1 MTIYPGAWLQ
11 NCKNI
16 RGPNRK
22 YSFECWNGA
31 VALFIVSF
39 KKPFSAVKGS
49 AGVSSGAAP
58 ITGHVSRQHVRQ
70 LLLCC
75 RKTSASFGYKSRG
88 RIVGMG
94 RRKEGKRKE
103 ERWQWGERKG
113 GGGTGQQRKNRGKNK
128 RRGSSVGGTALPHC
142 HLRLQRRSRHCEP
155 TRAGAPP
162 RSQCREAR
170 TTEERKKNRR
180 RGERKGERQRG
191 RSRSRGRKKTEGG
204 REESRTRGEPQE
216 KERRDREGRKED
228 RIEKERG
235 EYRREKKKHTERSI
249 ASHRLRHQAPASPPA
264 APGNRE
270 EENERDGKQKQKKRK
285 NRKKKKTNEK
295 EKIEVL
301 SMLLLS
307 LLPGKLLQLRR

>member
-103 ERWQWGERKG
+103 ERWQWGERRG

-235 EYRREKKKHTERSI
+235 EYRREKKKTHRKKHCQPSSSSPSTSFASSCTREQGRRKRERRQTETKKK
-249 ASHRLRHQAPASPPA
+249 
-264 APGNRE
+264 E
-270 EENERDGKQKQKKRK
+270 EPEEKKNKRK
-285 NRKKKKTNEK
+285 GEDRGPKH
-295 EKIEVL
+295 VVAFVA
-301 SMLLLS
+301 S
-307 LLPGKLLQLRR
+307 R